1 MKRMLAVCTV
11 FCLIG
16 LGVPSE
22 ALAMKFGTI
31 DAAKLFSKYTE
42 TQKTKSYLE
51 SEKTKLQQE
60 LDTRKKTVADLDGKY
75 VETAKKLQA
84 LRDGKKE
91 AEAKALEAQLKG
103 QREALANAS
112 AGLEKFFQE
121 SQKRLYDI
129 EEKKMGDLSKNLDE
143 KVDQVIQKVAAG
155 KGFEA
160 VFEKRFCYFGGED
173 ITEEVIRIL
182 NSGSPSM
189 APAAPPKGTPAPPR
203 KPK

>member
-1 MKRMLAVCTV
+1 MKKMPAVLSLLIAVC
-11 FCLIG
+11 FAF
-16 LGVPSE
+16 PSD

-31 DAAKLFSKYTE
+31 DAAKLFSKYSE

-51 SEKTKLQQE
+51 SEKTKLQKE

-91 AEAKALEAQLKG
+91 AEAKALEGQLKT

-112 AGLEKFFQE
+112 SELEKFFQE
-121 SQKRLYDI
+121 SQKRLYEI
-129 EEKKMGDLSKNLDE
+129 EEQKMGDLSKNLDT
-143 KVDQVIQKVAAG
+143 KVDQVIQKVATS

-173 ITEEVIRIL
+173 ITEEVIGIL
-182 NSGSPSM
+182 NVGSAQVPAST
-189 APAAPPKGTPAPPR
+189 PAAPARNK